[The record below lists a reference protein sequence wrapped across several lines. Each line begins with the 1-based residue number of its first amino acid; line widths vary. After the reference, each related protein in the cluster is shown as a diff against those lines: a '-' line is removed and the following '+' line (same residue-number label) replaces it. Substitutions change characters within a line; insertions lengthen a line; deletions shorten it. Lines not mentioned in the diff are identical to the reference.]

1 MAIGTYSGVKIYDD
15 QIYGGLVETLI
26 QNTEAFNAQ
35 SRGCIRMSTNQKPGH
50 FDYEAFFKNTSGLI
64 NRRDIAAVTAVTDN
78 SLSQDEH
85 IRVKLNRRIGPVAQT
100 LDSFR
105 KIGSQAGVNSLS
117 FLIGTQ
123 IAKAQMAG
131 WLNDA
136 LLAARSHLVTAT
148 DGSSNTVFEDDTSA
162 TVASGGLVDA
172 LSKFGDAAE
181 RIGLWVMH
189 SKVYFDLVKDQMT
202 NYKMDSVAGAL
213 FADPSPRTFNRPV
226 LVTDSSSLVV
236 ADGVGAGV
244 DAYYTLGL
252 TSGAIG
258 IEQTE
263 EQLIHAELITGLENI
278 VVRLQGEY
286 AWNLGLKGAK
296 WDVTNGGLN
305 PDNTALGTATNW
317 DVVMADRRD
326 FAGVCLGTR

>member
-1 MAIGTYSGVKIYDD
+1 
-15 QIYGGLVETLI
+15 VETLV

-35 SRGCIRMSTNQKPGH
+35 SRGCIRMTTNQKPGH

-64 NRRDIAAVTAVTDN
+64 NRRDIAAVTSVTDN
-78 SLSQDEH
+78 SLTQDEFVK
-85 IRVKLNRRIGPVAQT
+85 VKLNRRIGPVAQT

-123 IAKAQMAG
+123 IAKAQIAG

-136 LLAARSHLVTAT
+136 LLATRAHLVTAA
-148 DGSSNTVFEDDTSA
+148 SATVYEDDTA
-162 TVASGGLVDA
+162 AAITSGGLVDA
-172 LSKFGDAAE
+172 MAKFGDAAE

-189 SKVYFDLVKDQMT
+189 SKAYFDLVKDQMT
-202 NYKMDSVAGAL
+202 NYKLDTIAGAI
-213 FADPSPRTFNRPV
+213 FAEPTPRTFNRPV

-236 ADGVGAGV
+236 ADGVAAGV

-252 TSGAIG
+252 TAGAVT

-296 WDVTNGGLN
+296 WDVANGGLN
-305 PDNTALGTATNW
+305 PDATALGTATNW

-326 FAGVCLGTR
+326 LAGVCLATR